1 MFSYKI
7 CEIFLRTTILK
18 KIFER
23 LLPFFSRHNI
33 ITNSGGKFGLDETS
47 TECKVSIFFK
57 RNNFIQ
63 SNAAILFIYNFK
75 KSFFNISINIL
86 IKYLTLY
93 AF

>member
-63 SNAAILFIYNFK
+63 SNAAM
-75 KSFFNISINIL
+75 
-86 IKYLTLY
+86 
-93 AF
+93 